1 MADTVQISR
10 LSSTLDECLSKIER
24 LGVSLKD
31 LKSNE
36 AVLAEFESAL
46 DDIQKKKDA
55 LLGSSAADS
64 VKQQVGDL
72 MGKLQDAMGSGA
84 NLSSLFG
91 SINRIRDLTR
101 SGGESLPSFSPSARA
116 RYQDVSDSYAAAG
129 FGRGGAPQS
138 GLVRNVRSVVTDVPS
153 GTSASY
159 GGMNAFMSTRALA
172 MGDALSGYSVT
183 KSSRSLSQQLADETQ
198 SDAMDDSVATIQ
210 RTSDEI
216 LDALQRPREAKGSVK
231 VKTTVKR
238 EVQKRDGGFSWG
250 GLLKTVGT
258 VGLIGGALFGALGS
272 ETVSRW
278 LVDMTD
284 PKKREAW
291 INKQKEWFEK
301 KWNEFKPVWETTQ
314 KIASQVWDVVSK
326 LGTYLGGVS
335 VGSLETVGAS
345 TYEGMSTSLSAGQM
359 AYVESVRDA
368 ELAKPAIEVA
378 GVSGGLSARAKEIIP
393 KVLETAGLAYGGKKL
408 SISFLRNLYRGAT
421 HLRLMGQA
429 AASLG
434 GAVTSF
440 VGPVAVGAL
449 LLSVGKA
456 IKDEAE
462 REVLNSLSAQAAME
476 EGLPFF
482 YAYVKGAG
490 NNIEPVPF
498 FRLSDGDGGMYGAS
512 LSNEGQ
518 LGLIMKDIGATKHLV
533 NLYNERAVLETA
545 QTTIAGRV
553 EAAKAALTVAR
564 VGRKGSSEEQK
575 RFDELSSL
583 HANVKNVLDS
593 GSAED
598 VTSMLS
604 KLKEMELLPEAR
616 SYNYQVVPFDARGD
630 LFTLTPGVADFYGVP
645 TLKLI
650 QDFGVGSDYVDTD
663 AVVREGK
670 WRPTRSR
677 FLNPL
682 FTRFG
687 GDTRLAIAAVM
698 DAAWLGDDS
707 PNFVGEL
714 YTSNLLKHPR
724 VPYRTGGESVYQ
736 RPYLAYGI
744 FNDSST
750 SGTPFPARVV
760 SSEGSGDLTLKADSV
775 SLNGESLPQVKRD
788 IVDAITNALLEKKL
802 LTRESVSG
810 QVYNNSTVHVKGSTN
825 DQQQGFQ

>member
-36 AVLAEFESAL
+36 AVLADFESAL
-46 DDIQKKKDA
+46 DDIEKKKDA

-72 MGKLQDAMGSGA
+72 MGKLQDVMGSGA

-91 SINRIRDLTR
+91 SINRIRDLAR
-101 SGGESLPSFSPSARA
+101 SGGESLPSFSPSVRA

-138 GLVRNVRSVVTDVPS
+138 GLVRNVRSVIADVPS

-172 MGDALSGYSVT
+172 MGNALSGYSVT

-198 SDAMDDSVATIQ
+198 SDVMEDSVATIQ

-231 VKTTVKR
+231 EKTTVKR
-238 EVQKRDGGFSWG
+238 EVQKRDGGFTWG
-250 GLLKTVGT
+250 GLLKTIGT

-272 ETVSRW
+272 ETVSQW

-284 PKKREAW
+284 PKKREEW
-291 INKQKEWFEK
+291 IDKQKKWLEEK
-301 KWNEFKPVWETTQ
+301 WAEIKP
-314 KIASQVWDVVSK
+314 AWDVLTDTVSKMWNAVSK
-326 LGTYLGGVS
+326 LGAYLGGIS

-345 TYEGMSTSLSAGQM
+345 TYEGMSTSLSADHL

-368 ELAKPAIEVA
+368 ELTKPAIEVA
-378 GVSGGLSARAKEIIP
+378 GVSGGLSARAKEMLP
-393 KVLETAGLAYGGKKL
+393 KVLETAALAYGGKKL
-408 SISFLRNLYRGAT
+408 SISFLKGLYRGAT
-421 HLRLMGQA
+421 LTLTKGA

-434 GAVTSF
+434 TAVTSF

-482 YAYVKGAG
+482 YAYVKGGG
-490 NNIEPVPF
+490 NNIELVPF

-533 NLYNERAVLETA
+533 SLYNERAVLETA
-545 QTTIAGRV
+545 QNTIAGRV

-564 VGRKGSSEEQK
+564 VGRGDSSEEQK
-575 RFDELSSL
+575 RFNELSSL
-583 HANVKNVLDS
+583 YGEVKDVLDS
-593 GSAED
+593 GSVED
-598 VTSMLS
+598 VTSTLS
-604 KLKEMELLPEAR
+604 KLKEVGLLPEAG
-616 SYNYQVVPFDARGD
+616 SFNYQVVPFDARGD
-630 LFTLTPGVADFYGVP
+630 LFAITPGVAGFWENP
-645 TLKLI
+645 SLKLI
-650 QDFGVGSDYVDTD
+650 QDFPVDSDYVDIG
-663 AVVREGK
+663 AVVREGR
-670 WRPTRSR
+670 WRPTRAAHV
-677 FLNPL
+677 LNPL

-687 GDTRLAIAAVM
+687 GDTRLAIASVM
-698 DAAWLGDDS
+698 DAAWLGDAS
-707 PNFVGEL
+707 PNFAGEL
-714 YTSNLLKHPR
+714 YARNTLNYPR
-724 VPYRTGGESVYQ
+724 FSYRTGGESVYR
-736 RPYLAYGI
+736 RPYLAYGT
-744 FNDSST
+744 FSGSST
-750 SGTPFPARVV
+750 SGTPFPARVT
-760 SSEGSGDLTLKADSV
+760 SSEGLGNFTLKTDSV
-775 SLNGESLPQVKRD
+775 SLNGESLTTFKDDLVE
-788 IVDAITNALLEKKL
+788 AIANTLLEKKL
-802 LTRESVSG
+802 LSHESVSG